1 MPNLKEAHGLI
12 VLIFAF
18 MLQDSPDADPVLPGS
33 EGSSCAISDLQ
44 ISSWF

>member
-1 MPNLKEAHGLI
+1 MPNLKEDNGLI
-12 VLIFAF
+12 VLSFAC
-18 MLQDSPDADPVLPGS
+18 MLQDSPNADSVLPGF